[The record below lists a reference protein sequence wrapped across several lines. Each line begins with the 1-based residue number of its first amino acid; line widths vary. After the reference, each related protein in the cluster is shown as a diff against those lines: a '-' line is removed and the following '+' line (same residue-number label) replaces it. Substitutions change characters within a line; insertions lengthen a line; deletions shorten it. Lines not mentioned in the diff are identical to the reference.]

1 MKTEFVRGRDGLIV
15 VPSAIFIVCIAVAVA
30 MILKYKE
37 RAEKSGATMSE
48 KEAYERLVS
57 KCLEKFPKDAVKT
70 EQRESDDVYKA
81 RIELSAEETEALRKT
96 LTELGW
102 ESRVSEKPFLGGT
115 DRAREL
121 FDSSETRGR
130 EEYWSVRRKD
140 ALPGRAE
147 VDEGVCI
154 FLRENEP
161 MLVYY
166 TIVVIRLE
174 EGQERE

>member
-1 MKTEFVRGRDGLIV
+1 MKTGFMRGRDGLIV
-15 VPSAIFIVCIAVAVA
+15 VSSAIFVVCIIVAVA

-48 KEAYERLVS
+48 KEAYERLVA

-70 EQRESDDVYKA
+70 EQRESDDVYQA
-81 RIELSAEETEALRKT
+81 RIELSAEETDALRKT
-96 LTELGW
+96 LAELGW
-102 ESRVSEKPFLGGT
+102 ESRVSEEPFLGDT
-115 DRAREL
+115 DGAREL
-121 FDSSETRGR
+121 FESSETLGR

-154 FLRENEP
+154 FLREKEP

-166 TIVVIRLE
+166 TIVVTRLE